1 MTKHQTSPK
10 SPSPFDVP
18 VRLLRIADLERMLRV
33 SRRTVYYWIANGKFP
48 KADVE
53 LDTQLRAWRYE
64 TVAGWIDSRTMQ
76 ST

>member
-1 MTKHQTSPK
+1 MTKHHTSPK

-18 VRLLRIADLERMLRV
+18 VRLLRIADLERMLRG
-33 SRRTVYYWIANGKFP
+33 SWRTVYYWIANGKFP

-53 LDTQLRAWRYE
+53 LGTQLSAWRYE
-64 TVAGWIDSRTMQ
+64 TVAGWIDSRTQ